1 MAELEFWDSKARHL
15 NSIQAQLASDKIR
28 KVLSFLTL
36 TLKRLTLTLTLTLTL
51 KRPTLTLTLTLT
63 LSAR

>member
-28 KVLSFLTL
+28 KVIRELDLT
-36 TLKRLTLTLTLTLTL
+36 K
-51 KRPTLTLTLTLT
+51 PTHC
-63 LSAR
+63 S